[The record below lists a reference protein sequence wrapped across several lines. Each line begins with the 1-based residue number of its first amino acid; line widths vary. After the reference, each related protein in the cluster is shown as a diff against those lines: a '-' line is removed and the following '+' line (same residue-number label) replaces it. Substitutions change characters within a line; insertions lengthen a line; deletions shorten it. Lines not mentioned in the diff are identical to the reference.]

1 MCLDCGCGAPNDQ
14 HGDPN
19 HLTMEQV
26 EKAAKASK
34 ISVDEAM
41 KNINKTVKE
50 AQGGASAQK
59 A

>member
-1 MCLDCGCGAPNDQ
+1 MCLDCGCCAPNDQ